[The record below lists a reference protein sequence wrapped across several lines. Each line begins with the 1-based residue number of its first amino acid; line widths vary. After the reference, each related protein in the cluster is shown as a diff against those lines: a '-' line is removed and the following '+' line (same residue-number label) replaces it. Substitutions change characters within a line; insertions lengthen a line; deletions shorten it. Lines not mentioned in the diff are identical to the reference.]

1 MHSHEIQKIIQ
12 IAENATRNG
21 PPSRPGNPYFGV
33 GPITDGTDGILASQ
47 QLNFEF
53 GRWLTANYRK
63 YDDRGR
69 DLGGFT
75 IAEIE
80 QSMHRGYPADKI
92 ILDMMRE
99 IHSYFG
105 FSEKNRLAVGLGGGH
120 SGFTSCIM
128 HLMNTSP
135 DCQVYVDTPAPE
147 GDDAAGAGFFRQSWA
162 AQIIEMQRHA
172 KDGDVSRLHFAAS
185 EGAIPDT
192 AWLKSRRI
200 RLFIGVGHETT
211 GATSYSA
218 ADIRNLCDWLDADPH
233 NHHAILDATSL
244 LGAMAWEPSLIK
256 AVMEKCC
263 LFTPLQKA
271 IGGIA
276 GYFVASFTPHALAL
290 IGRNQQTLSWFI
302 PRQLRLTAPLDPKRP
317 LSSQSSVE
325 IGPFYD
331 PASDKM
337 LGGVINTF
345 SVLAFARTT
354 FGLMRVKS
362 RIGNVEALN
371 LASIRNRDVIANWT
385 KTSTLL
391 SLSVSDVERRGAAV
405 TLLSVNDADITDPE
419 THARILAKA
428 KSLLGYEGITHASGR
443 HEAGLCAAFYINA
456 FPGTPGDFRAWV
468 GGVRSEEDVLLL
480 LENLQYAWQR
490 AKIVVLQS
498 DNDSTV
504 TATDITG
511 HIRRELDISI
521 SSDHAEQLLELRKN
535 AEDIAALS
543 VAMLACRADEYPE
556 LVKELTAH
564 LRRLSCSAAAVNPI
578 LARA

>member
-1 MHSHEIQKIIQ
+1 MHDYEVQKSITL
-12 IAENATRNG
+12 AENATRNG

-33 GPITDGTDGILASQ
+33 GPITNGTEDILSSQ
-47 QLNFEF
+47 QLNYEF

-69 DLGGFT
+69 NLGGFT

-99 IHSYFG
+99 IHNYFG

-147 GDDAAGAGFFRQSWA
+147 GDDADGAGFFRQSWA
-162 AQIIEMQRHA
+162 AQIIDMQRQA
-172 KDGDVSRLHFAAS
+172 RGGDVSRLHFAAS
-185 EGAIPDT
+185 EGAIPDAET
-192 AWLKSRRI
+192 LKSKRI

-211 GATSYSA
+211 GATSYSS
-218 ADIRNLCDWLDADPH
+218 ADIRNLCEWLDADPN

-276 GYFVASFTPHALAL
+276 GYFVASFTPFALAL
-290 IGRNQQTLSWFI
+290 IERNQQNPSWFI
-302 PRQLRLTAPLDPKRP
+302 PRQLRLTGTLDPKRP

-325 IGPFYD
+325 TGPFYD
-331 PASDKM
+331 PALDKM

-345 SVLAFARTT
+345 SALAFARTT
-354 FGLMRVKS
+354 FGLRRVHE

-371 LASIRNRDVIANWT
+371 RASIRNRDLIANWT
-385 KTSTLL
+385 KANSLL
-391 SLSVSDVERRGAAV
+391 SLTVNDAERRGSAV
-405 TLLSVNDADITDPE
+405 TFLSVNDEDISEPE

-428 KSLLGYEGITHASGR
+428 KSLLGYEGITHPDGS

-468 GGVRSEEDVLLL
+468 GGVRSKEDVLLL
-480 LENLQYAWQR
+480 LENLQYAWYR
-490 AKIVVLQS
+490 AKIAVLKLQTLKGDAECPPLKQDVVTS
-498 DNDSTV
+498 DVRAD
-504 TATDITG
+504 
-511 HIRRELDISI
+511 
-521 SSDHAEQLLELRKN
+521 QLLELRKN
-535 AEDIAALS
+535 SENLAALTIALS
-543 VAMLACRADEYPE
+543 TCAVDEYQP
-556 LVKELTAH
+556 LVREFSAYWQ
-564 LRRLSCSAAAVNPI
+564 RLATTAAALN
-578 LARA
+578 LNLDCS